1 MTSSEKTLETQK
13 EYLPVKQTNFKSSQ
27 EGAYDQLSNYF
38 SEQDKQ
44 GKTVLE
50 AREILSES
58 ADNCSDEELYELVTE
73 MQFLVDVWIEDY
85 EKSVFE
91 GKTLKELL
99 RIE

>member
-1 MTSSEKTLETQK
+1 MKDKHTSS
-13 EYLPVKQTNFKSSQ
+13 SSTHLHQ
-27 EGAYDQLSNYF
+27 NVEGIYDQINGYF
-38 SEQDKQ
+38 DEKDQQ
-44 GKTVLE
+44 RKTVLE